1 MRTTAGSALPA
12 ASATRLAAAGLVMI
26 AVCYGLARFAYGL
39 FVPAFGAEFGLDA
52 GTAGAIA
59 SSSYAAYCVAIVAA
73 TVGTARWG
81 PPAGYSRSPRS
92 LNGSVSPKG
101 RCATGDTSTKGR
113 RR

>member
-52 GTAGAIA
+52 RTAGAIA

-81 PPAGYSRSPRS
+81 PRRVVTAAGLAAPLHRMLLSWRS
-92 LNGSVSPKG
+92 G
-101 RCATGDTSTKGR
+101 C
-113 RR
+113 